1 MSYCSRSCGCSS
13 NFYPYYPYTCVFNN
27 CGNVCS
33 CRDSDDNSCSC
44 YKCSCRN
51 VKGSYKVQDVFNVV
65 TGTPKVIYDSTLT
78 QCAKPS
84 GQLTIRNDQSS
95 TGNIVVVADETTV
108 LIVKPGECSTVKLTE
123 VANVQI
129 QVTGRDTDAA
139 GGSFCID
146 LSCPTTR

>member
-1 MSYCSRSCGCSS
+1 
-13 NFYPYYPYTCVFNN
+13 
-27 CGNVCS
+27 
-33 CRDSDDNSCSC
+33 
-44 YKCSCRN
+44 
-51 VKGSYKVQDVFNVV
+51 
-65 TGTPKVIYDSTLT
+65 
-78 QCAKPS
+78 
-84 GQLTIRNDQSS
+84 
-95 TGNIVVVADETTV
+95 VVVADETTV